1 MRITT
6 RTDTQATVTSVSISD
21 GVADNIRIE
30 LPNGTSVC
38 IDLLETA
45 KLGVFG
51 TVWIHGADS
60 EIIKHVHF

>member
-1 MRITT
+1 MRIAT
-6 RTDTQATVTSVSISD
+6 RTDTRATVESVGITD
-21 GVADNIRIE
+21 GVADAIRIE

-45 KLGVFG
+45 ELGVFG

-60 EIIKHVHF
+60 DIIEHVHF